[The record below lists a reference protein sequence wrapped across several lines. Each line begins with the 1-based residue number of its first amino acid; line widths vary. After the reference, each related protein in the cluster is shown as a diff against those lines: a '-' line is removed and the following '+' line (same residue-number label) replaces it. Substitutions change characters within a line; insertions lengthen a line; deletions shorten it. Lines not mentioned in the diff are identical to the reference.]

1 VARFIYARPNIAA
14 GQSYHNTG
22 GMILRGPGAQSRE
35 GAYTGDIPTYDAIAN
50 AGAEM
55 LPGYRSMVLW
65 SDLYPVRGGFVT
77 WLAESLGVVSF
88 TNELWTEKRIMEN
101 GGDPSPDQRKRFQER
116 VLFGETRTPLTEAAH
131 PTLGPILVGGSN
143 KWSSRIPPSW
153 MLEEECHRNA
163 AFTIFHAGEMPR
175 LSFGAPLVKDLGGGL
190 FEVTVEIKNDAL
202 IPTRTARAAQTKYGL
217 PDRVT
222 LKAPSGSKIVSAG
235 LVSNRFDRTID
246 ATQGK
251 SDRVLLESGV
261 PGRGSRFVRFYAT
274 GKAGDSVEIEILAE
288 KSRTLKGS
296 VALTPTKPE
305 AP

>member
-1 VARFIYARPNIAA
+1 
-14 GQSYHNTG
+14 
-22 GMILRGPGAQSRE
+22 
-35 GAYTGDIPTYDAIAN
+35 
-50 AGAEM
+50 M

-101 GGDPSPDQRKRFQER
+101 GGDPSPDQRKRFRER
-116 VLFGETRTPLTEAAH
+116 VLFGETRTPLTEVVH

-163 AFTIFHAGEMPR
+163 AFTIFHASEMPR

-190 FEVTVEIKNDAL
+190 YEITVEIKNDAL
-202 IPTRTARAAQTKYGL
+202 IPTRTARAAQSKIGL
-217 PDRVT
+217 PDRVM
-222 LKAPSGSKIVSAG
+222 LKAPEGATIVSSG
-235 LVSNRFDRTID
+235 LVSNRFDTTLNGNQAGI
-246 ATQGK
+246 
-251 SDRVLLESGV
+251 DRVMLESGV

-274 GKAGDSVEIEILAE
+274 GKAGDAIEIEVLAE
-288 KSRTLKGS
+288 KARTLKGS

>member
-1 VARFIYARPNIAA
+1 MTF
-14 GQSYHNTG
+14 
-22 GMILRGPGAQSRE
+22 
-35 GAYTGDIPTYDAIAN
+35 
-50 AGAEM
+50 
-55 LPGYRSMVLW
+55 
-65 SDLYPVRGGFVT
+65 
-77 WLAESLGVVSF
+77 
-88 TNELWTEKRIMEN
+88 
-101 GGDPSPDQRKRFQER
+101 
-116 VLFGETRTPLTEAAH
+116 
-131 PTLGPILVGGSN
+131 
-143 KWSSRIPPSW
+143 
-153 MLEEECHRNA
+153 
-163 AFTIFHAGEMPR
+163 
-175 LSFGAPLVKDLGGGL
+175 
-190 FEVTVEIKNDAL
+190 
-202 IPTRTARAAQTKYGL
+202 TRTARAAQTKYGL

-288 KSRTLKGS
+288 KARTLKGS